1 MASPIGHASHHSVV
15 VDSSSLAV
23 VVVVAVKTALDV
35 ELSLTENGQYQS
47 SYLGTNLGAVP
58 MHTCMQGG

>member
-1 MASPIGHASHHSVV
+1 MAGHHSIIIN
-15 VDSSSLAV
+15 SLSLTV
-23 VVVVAVKTALDV
+23 VVVVAVKTGLDV

-47 SYLGTNLGAVP
+47 TCLGTNLGAVP